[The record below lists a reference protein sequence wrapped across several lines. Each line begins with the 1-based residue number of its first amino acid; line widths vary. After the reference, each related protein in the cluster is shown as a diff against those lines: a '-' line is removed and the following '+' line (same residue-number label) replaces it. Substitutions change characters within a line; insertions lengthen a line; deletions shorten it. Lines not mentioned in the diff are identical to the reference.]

1 MIIVSRILF
10 PKLDRQINV
19 ANHIK
24 NQRQHLSRLATVM
37 FRGAPCTWEVAAC
50 KIAHLE
56 KCPWEVATCKN
67 AFGNVPKIFL
77 QPYQANLE
85 IVNIYYLAKCHF
97 VVFLLPSLDQNGEK
111 IFV

>member
-50 KIAHLE
+50 NIAHLE

-67 AFGNVPKIFL
+67 AFGNVPKILFT
-77 QPYQANLE
+77 A
-85 IVNIYYLAKCHF
+85 I
-97 VVFLLPSLDQNGEK
+97 PS
-111 IFV
+111 